1 MYEVNITYAGINQY
15 QVFKDGKEVYFGWSC
30 DEILKEFGVH
40 PNDMKRRADNGKYTD
55 TER

>member
-1 MYEVNITYAGINQY
+1 MYEVNITYAGIDQY

-30 DEILKEFGVH
+30 DEILKKFGVH